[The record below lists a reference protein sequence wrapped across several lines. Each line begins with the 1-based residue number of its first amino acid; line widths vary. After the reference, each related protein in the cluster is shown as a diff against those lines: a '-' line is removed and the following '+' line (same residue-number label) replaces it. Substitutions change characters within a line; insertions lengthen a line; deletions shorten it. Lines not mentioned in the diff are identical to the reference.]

1 MAARQSNTELAKQLE
16 RLKSQQVVEY
26 EHFDIRKR
34 LSVLF
39 EFTEAAEVDDETIY
53 AIGANGL
60 QGLIN
65 ANKKSFEE
73 FQRDLFHLDSQN
85 VYRSQLTQ
93 DENQAISQRIRCF
106 LLRLCP
112 YLMLKA
118 SFKCLEWLIRRYS
131 IHLFNTDDIMACILP
146 YHQSNQFVR
155 ILQVLPITQQRS
167 RWNWL
172 KNNRINSVPLSSTAL
187 QQRCITDLSV
197 LKLICNCVQDAL
209 KYNAYAN
216 STALINLYTSVVVGV
231 FDLSHPDNITQ
242 QLMITLTPYLLKGLK
257 SNHDELVAATYI
269 IITQMMMKMTFD
281 KKYTSMLMDR
291 ITKVHDQPYI
301 VYNTCIDIIFQ
312 CLSSRTIL

>member
-1 MAARQSNTELAKQLE
+1 MAARNPNTSLAKQLE

-26 EHFDIRKR
+26 EHFDVRKR

-39 EFTEAAEVDDETIY
+39 ELKEAAEIDDETVF
-53 AIGANGL
+53 AIGVNGL

-65 ANKKSFEE
+65 ANRKNFEE
-73 FQRDLFHLDSQN
+73 FQRDLFHVDSQN

-93 DENQAISQRIRCF
+93 DENEVMSQRIRCF

-131 IHLFNTDDIMACILP
+131 VHLFNTDDIMACILP

-155 ILQVLPITQQRS
+155 ILQVLPIMQQRS

-172 KNNRINSVPLSSTAL
+172 KNNRISGVPLSSTAL
-187 QQRCITDLSV
+187 QQRCISDLSI
-197 LKLICNCVQDAL
+197 LKLICCSVQDSL
-209 KYNAYAN
+209 KYNPYAN
-216 STALINLYTSVVVGV
+216 STALINLYTSVLVGV
-231 FDLSHPDNITQ
+231 FDLNHPDNITQ
-242 QLMITLTPYLLKGLK
+242 QLMILLTRYLIKGIK
-257 SNHDELVAATYI
+257 SNHDELIAATYM

-281 KKYTSMLMDR
+281 KKYTTMLMDR
-291 ITKVHDQPYI
+291 ITKVHH
-301 VYNTCIDIIFQ
+301 
-312 CLSSRTIL
+312 